1 MSNVK
6 APRAVNYTLTAVFAA
21 ALFVFLLA
29 AAISLPILNRWFYYI
44 QIKTLGLEEVSGKT
58 YAQIK
63 EAFDLVMD
71 YLLLP
76 GKEFSAGDF
85 KYSADGAAHF
95 ADCKPLFVLD
105 VTLTGVC
112 GGIVLILF
120 ILHLTKVIRLG
131 SLKGHTAA
139 FWTAIAAVVV
149 PVVLGCAIAADFDK
163 AFEVFH
169 HIFFPGKTNWV
180 FNSRM
185 DEIIT
190 VLPEE
195 FFMNCAIFIGVGL
208 VVFCA
213 AIIVADC
220 CVKHKKN
227 SAYNVFGARYAPTF
241 ETGAKKYRKEKFDIK
256 RIKR

>member
-6 APRAVNYTLTAVFAA
+6 APRAVNCALTAVFAV

-44 QIKTLGLEEVSGKT
+44 QINTLGLEEASGRT
-58 YAQIK
+58 YAEIK
-63 EAFDLVMD
+63 EAFDLIMD

-76 GKEFSAGDF
+76 GKEFSAGVF
-85 KYSADGAAHF
+85 KFSESGAAHF

-105 VTLTGVC
+105 VALTGAC
-112 GGIVLILF
+112 GGVALILF
-120 ILHLTKVIRLG
+120 ILHLAKVIRLG
-131 SLKGHTAA
+131 SLKGHSAA
-139 FWTAIAAVVV
+139 FWTAIAAIVV
-149 PVVLGCAIAADFDK
+149 PVVLGCAIASDFDA

-169 HIFFPGKTNWV
+169 HIFFPGKTNWQ
-180 FNSRM
+180 FNRNY
-185 DEIIT
+185 DEIIK

-195 FFMNCAIFIGVGL
+195 FFLNCAIFIGVGL
-208 VVFCA
+208 VAFCA

-220 CVKHKKN
+220 CIKRKKN
-227 SAYNVFGARYAPTF
+227 AAYNVFGARYAPTF
-241 ETGAKKYRKEKFDIK
+241 EIGAKRYRAKTFDVK